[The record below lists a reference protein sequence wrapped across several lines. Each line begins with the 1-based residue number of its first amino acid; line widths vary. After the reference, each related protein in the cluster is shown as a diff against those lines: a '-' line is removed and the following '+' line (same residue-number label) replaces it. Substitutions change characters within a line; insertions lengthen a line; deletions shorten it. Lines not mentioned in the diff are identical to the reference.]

1 MSDRTSSPA
10 QAAQASASSLY
21 VITHHRRKYH
31 CHRSRK
37 QNASCSRRRT
47 PPISVLRQRAQAG
60 MGQCTRRQAHRPQE
74 RGPQY
79 LHYLSA
85 IPIHPQIDTSS
96 DLETLADTYV
106 LGEMLMDLEFQD
118 VVLDIL
124 MYECEKRKH
133 YADMVLIKIIHN
145 GTTDGSPAQK
155 LLVDLYYWGGPAT

>member
-1 MSDRTSSPA
+1 VLKPEWV
-10 QAAQASASSLY
+10 SA
-21 VITHHRRKYH
+21 REGR
-31 CHRSRK
+31 
-37 QNASCSRRRT
+37 
-47 PPISVLRQRAQAG
+47 PIDLKNEDLNIF
-60 MGQCTRRQAHRPQE
+60 TTYL
-74 RGPQY
+74 QY
-79 LHYLSA
+79 LYTH
-85 IPIHPQIDTSS
+85 QIDTSS

-145 GTTDGSPAQK
+145 GTTDGSPARK